1 MKILYFENIGHTFT
15 VIPRVLPNDGDTL
28 VVKMRNEI
36 TNVEEEIANSFSYI
50 NNYFTLTLADSAF
63 FQLHNKYELTILRN
77 NSIIFRGKAIVI
89 SVNDSVQNYKK
100 TEIIG
105 TKKKLKF

>member
-15 VIPRVLPNDGDTL
+15 VIPRVLPNENDTL

-36 TNVEEEIANSFSYI
+36 TNAEQEIENSFSYQ
-50 NNYFTLTLADSAF
+50 NNYFTLTLADSPF
-63 FQLHNKYELTILRN
+63 FQLNNKYELTILRD
-77 NSIIFRGKAIVI
+77 NSVIYKGKAIVI
-89 SVNDSVQNYKK
+89 SVNSSVQDYKH
-100 TEIIG
+100 TEITG